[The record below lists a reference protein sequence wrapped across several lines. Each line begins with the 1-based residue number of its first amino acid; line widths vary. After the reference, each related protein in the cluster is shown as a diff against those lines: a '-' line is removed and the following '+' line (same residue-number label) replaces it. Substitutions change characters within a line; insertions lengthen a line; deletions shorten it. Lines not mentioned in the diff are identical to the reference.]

1 MKKSVDFFEYT
12 KYNFQHKFSKHLRN
26 HPMDNTSAP
35 LLTGQVPPAPLIEI
49 SGSPRERGRQYGE
62 QAKGRILRGIEHYSA
77 QLEGNRLGWAD
88 IQAIVASFEPSIA
101 AFEASYLDEMKGIA
115 EGAGVDMAAVV
126 LLNARTEI
134 LKLAI
139 RQQRGL
145 PPIEMV
151 GAELELDPDGC
162 TGLAVLPEAA
172 AAGRVIH
179 AQNWDWKAECA
190 ETAVVL
196 RVLRDDGPDLLTFTE
211 AGGLARSGFN
221 AAGISITANY
231 LESDRDYRQLGVPLA
246 LLRRKALEQSQLAL
260 AMRIIYATPKSAS
273 NNVMVAQA
281 HGVVID
287 FECAPDETFQIHA
300 ERGLLVHANHFQ
312 SAVALSKLKDTGVQS
327 TPDSL
332 YRDLRVRALLE
343 PHIGAITRGEVKN
356 ALLDDFETPWSVC
369 RPPRTNTSSNLS
381 ATVAMVVMEPALGLM
396 EVAMLPALNRHFTE
410 YRLQMALREPAT
422 RVPTRLTA

>member
-1 MKKSVDFFEYT
+1 
-12 KYNFQHKFSKHLRN
+12 
-26 HPMDNTSAP
+26 MDTATSP
-35 LLTGQVPPAPLIEI
+35 ILTGKVPPAPLIEI

-62 QAKGRILRGIEHYSA
+62 QAKARIVRGIEHYSA
-77 QLEGNRLGWAD
+77 QLEGNKLGWPD
-88 IQAIVASFEPSIA
+88 IQAIVTSFEPSIA
-101 AFEASYLDEMKGIA
+101 AFEPSYLDEMKGIA
-115 EGAGVDMAAVV
+115 EGAGVDAAAVV

-139 RQQRGL
+139 RRQRGL
-145 PPIEMV
+145 PAIAD
-151 GAELELDPDGC
+151 AEIDPDGC
-162 TGLAVLPEAA
+162 TGLAVMPEAT

-231 LESDRDYRQLGVPLA
+231 LESDRDYRQVGVPLA

-260 AMRIIYATPKSAS
+260 AMRIVYATPKSAS

-287 FECAPDETFQIHA
+287 FECAPDETFQVHA

-312 SAVALSKLKDTGVQS
+312 SPVALSKLKDTGIQT

-343 PHIGAITRGEVKN
+343 PHIGAITRNEVKN
-356 ALLDDFETPWSVC
+356 ALFDDFESPWSVC
-369 RPPRTNTSSNLS
+369 RPPRLNTSSNLS
-381 ATVAMVVMEPALGLM
+381 ASVAMVVMEPALGLM

-410 YRLQMALREPAT
+410 YRLQMELREHAT
-422 RVPTRLTA
+422 RTVLPLAA